1 MHDPS
6 VSQSRPRLGCFLGTF
21 SPSRRQNPLDPLVVD
36 EPACSAQQLG
46 DLAVA
51 VASVLPSK
59 LDDVGAEPLLV
70 VSTTRDLALRR
81 AMLAERRAGA
91 TLGYTQLPANVLDA
105 DPATRGA

>member
-1 MHDPS
+1 MHDPF
-6 VSQSRPRLGCFLGTF
+6 VSQSRPRLGCFLG
-21 SPSRRQNPLDPLVVD
+21 PSAPRVAKSAHPLVVD

-70 VSTTRDLALRR
+70 VSTTGDLALRR

-91 TLGYTQLPANVLDA
+91 TLGYTQLPANLLDA